1 MLKTIGCMTRG
12 GSIEVIREDGIT
24 RLVNDEGL
32 SRRLLTR
39 MECIIIRLLLYN
51 NAVHRDNES
60 LVRSLSRGLT
70 KLLIKHGLLNP
81 DIANVKNAT
90 AILLFV
96 SDALIILGC
105 RLREGSE
112 TLGTAYVLLGESLSD
127 LALGEVDSA
136 ASLLYVSWLSLRG
149 KLKQADTLLTRRLG
163 RSLGS
168 IVETTCSMARISE
181 FFDKTGVYIDSDD
194 VIEERRHGKQQD
206 GNSPRY

>member
-149 KLKQADTLLTRRLG
+149 KLKQADTLLTR
-163 RSLGS
+163 SLGS

>member
-1 MLKTIGCMTRG
+1 MTRG

-149 KLKQADTLLTRRLG
+149 KLKQADTLLTR
-163 RSLGS
+163 SLGS

-181 FFDKTGVYIDSDD
+181 FFDKTRVYIDSDD
-194 VIEERRHGKQQD
+194 VIEERRHRKQQD

>member
-1 MLKTIGCMTRG
+1 MTRG

-32 SRRLLTR
+32 SRHLLIH
-39 MECIIIRLLLYN
+39 MECVITRLLLYN

-81 DIANVKNAT
+81 GVVNVKNAT
-90 AILLFV
+90 ARLLFV
-96 SDALIILGC
+96 SDALVILGC

-112 TLGTAYVLLGESLSD
+112 TLGTAYVLLSESLSD

-136 ASLLYVSWLSLRG
+136 ASLLYASWLSLRG